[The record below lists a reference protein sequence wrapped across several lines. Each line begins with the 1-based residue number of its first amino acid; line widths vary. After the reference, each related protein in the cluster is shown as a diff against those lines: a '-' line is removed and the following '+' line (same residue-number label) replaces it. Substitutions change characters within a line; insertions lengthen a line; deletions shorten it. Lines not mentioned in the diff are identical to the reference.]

1 MLTVADI
8 YELKQQ
14 YELDFVQ
21 LQRSMKGNNRTN

>member
-14 YELDFVQ
+14 DELDFVQ
-21 LQRSMKGNNRTN
+21 LQRSMNGNNRTN